1 MLWYKSWLE
10 TRWRFLAGLAV
21 LILSASA
28 TVVFYPEV
36 LKLLPAASKLEFRG
50 EIGRRV
56 NESVA
61 LASNYRGYIWSQF
74 FLQNMPQMWA
84 LFAALIGTGGLLAQS
99 AGGGALFTLSLPATR
114 NRLVGVRAATGL
126 AELLVLAIAPVLLL
140 PVLSPM
146 VGESY
151 GLGEALLHGTWLFLA
166 GAVYF
171 CLAFLLS
178 TVFTD
183 IWRPFLIV
191 ACLIFFDQILRAA
204 SPISLFGLMSAEGHF
219 RGVGLPW
226 LGLLAS
232 MTASAALLYAA
243 SRNIARQDF

>member
-10 TRWRFLAGLAV
+10 TRWRFIAGLAL
-21 LILSASA
+21 LIASASA
-28 TVVFYPEV
+28 SVLFYPEV
-36 LKLLPAASKLEFRG
+36 LKLLPAASKLELGG

-74 FLQNMPQMWA
+74 FLHNMPQMWA

-126 AELLVLAIAPVLLL
+126 LELLVLALVPVLLL
-140 PVLSPM
+140 PVLSPL
-146 VGESY
+146 VGERY
-151 GLGEALLHGTWLFLA
+151 GFGEALLHGGWLFLA

-171 CLAFLLS
+171 CLACLLS
-178 TVFTD
+178 TVFAD

-191 ACLIFFDQILRAA
+191 ACVVFFDQILREA
-204 SPISLFGLMSAEGHF
+204 SPVSIFRLMSAEGHF
-219 RGVGLPW
+219 RGNGLPW

-232 MTASAALLYAA
+232 MVASAAFLYAA